1 MPILTME
8 QIAGYASAAGLSGE
22 PLATATAIAMAE
34 SEGDTDAVGDTRIV
48 SSTWGPSIGLWQIRS
63 INSQRGTGGERDET
77 ANRNPANNAKAMMS
91 ISSGGKNWLPW
102 SVYTTGK
109 YRQFL
114 AAARLAAH
122 SPAIPSGASAA
133 PAAGGVDLLDGG
145 TWARAGLFVFGGSIL
160 AFALYKASGSPPL
173 PIGGVAK
180 LVKKVA

>member
-63 INSQRGTGGERDET
+63 INAQRGTGGERDET
-77 ANRNPANNAKAMMS
+77 ANRNPANNAKAMMA

-114 AAARLAAH
+114 AAATTGRTFSGNTVGCVCGTCGRRSRFARWWYLG
-122 SPAIPSGASAA
+122 SRWTVCIRRFNPS
-133 PAAGGVDLLDGG
+133 VC
-145 TWARAGLFVFGGSIL
+145 
-160 AFALYKASGSPPL
+160 ALQS
-173 PIGGVAK
+173 
-180 LVKKVA
+180 